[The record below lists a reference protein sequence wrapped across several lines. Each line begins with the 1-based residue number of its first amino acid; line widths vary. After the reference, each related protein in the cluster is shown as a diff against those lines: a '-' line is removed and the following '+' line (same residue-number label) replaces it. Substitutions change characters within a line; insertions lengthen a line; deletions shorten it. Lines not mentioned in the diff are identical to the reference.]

1 MGVQHGR
8 GLDRLFSCSMTPIGY
23 VEAKVDL
30 AGGEYKNAPA
40 YTLEIFKLAFGCWP
54 LFCKINKTA
63 KNVDIDD
70 RNE

>member
-1 MGVQHGR
+1 M
-8 GLDRLFSCSMTPIGY
+8 
-23 VEAKVDL
+23 EAKVDL